1 MSSKIFILIFLFLSS
16 TLNAHPVIFKGGKV
30 IWLIDSPNIT
40 DIRFGKTFTRNW
52 YSGIRIFD
60 YKHSNQSFI
69 TSNNNFLIKRW
80 NSPDYQANIYALS
93 SIGFNTESEKSIYN
107 FGLNSDWE
115 NRRFLAMHILEYSS
129 YDDSIMQNVRLAF
142 TPKITEYEDISVWLI
157 GQYSN
162 HSIDNK
168 NHEDIIPVV
177 RLLNKNY
184 LIEFGGNGKE
194 NFFTLMF
201 HF

>member
-1 MSSKIFILIFLFLSS
+1 M
-16 TLNAHPVIFKGGKV
+16 NAHPVIFKGGKV
-30 IWLIDSPNIT
+30 VWLIDSPNIT
-40 DIRFGKTFTRNW
+40 DIRFGKTFTRSW

-60 YKHSNQSFI
+60 YKQSKQSFI

-80 NSPDYQANIYALS
+80 NSPDYQANIYGLS

-194 NFFTLMF
+194 NFFTFMV